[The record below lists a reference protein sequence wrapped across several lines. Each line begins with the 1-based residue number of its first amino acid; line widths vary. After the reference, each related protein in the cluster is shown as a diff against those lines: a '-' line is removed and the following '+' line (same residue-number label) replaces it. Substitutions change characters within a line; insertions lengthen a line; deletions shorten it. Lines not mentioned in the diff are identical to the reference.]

1 MLKELKASC
10 GASFQADRNSFLL
23 WYVPLLFTLVLQ
35 KLQLGTKQDITEAA
49 AILVDQGVSVELF
62 KDNILTLLMDCS
74 ADMFG
79 ELSTQVKTAF
89 TKTYNNL

>member
-1 MLKELKASC
+1 M
-10 GASFQADRNSFLL
+10 
-23 WYVPLLFTLVLQ
+23 
-35 KLQLGTKQDITEAA
+35 
-49 AILVDQGVSVELF
+49 VDQGVSVELF